1 MSQVAVE
8 VLETLIQ
15 GLADTLLVLVVLVL
29 AKIASDWFFRSALR
43 GTGKEDAPG
52 RTVDF
57 QIEEESNL
65 AVALRRCGL
74 GIGFGLGLAGVV
86 ADGVARFSDGLDAVV
101 VDTRE
106 ILIYCAVLLV
116 FFFVAQLLSERV
128 VLGHVHNARELLEGN
143 LAVGFAEFGILV
155 ATGLIAYGSFHGEGG
170 GWETSVAFFAMG
182 QVALIAFA
190 FLYEWATPFDCLG
203 EIKGGN
209 TAAGVILGGTLISL
223 GIVLGFAVSGPFEG
237 WVEGIAGFAVSGI
250 VGMVLLVA
258 FQKLIDRAFLPNTTL
273 KIEVE
278 RDRNVAASSVTVCAQ
293 IALAIMIGSLVA

>member
-1 MSQVAVE
+1 MDQVAIDI
-8 VLETLIQ
+8 LETLIQ
-15 GLADTLLVLVVLVL
+15 GLADTFLVLLVLVI
-29 AKIASDWFFRSALR
+29 AKIASDWFFRSGLR
-43 GTGKEDAPG
+43 SAGVADARE
-52 RTVDF
+52 RTVDY
-57 QIEEESNL
+57 QIEEQSNL

-86 ADGVARFSDGLDAVV
+86 ADGVARFSQGLDAVLM
-101 VDTRE
+101 DTRE
-106 ILIYCAVLLV
+106 ILIYCAVLLI
-116 FFFVAQLLSERV
+116 FFFVAQFLSERV
-128 VLGHVHNARELLEGN
+128 VLGHVQNAKELLEGN

-190 FLYEWATPFDCLG
+190 FLYEWATPFDCMG
-203 EIKGGN
+203 EIRDGN
-209 TAAGVILGGTLISL
+209 TAAGVILSGTLISL
-223 GIVLGFAVSGPFEG
+223 GIVLSFAVSGPFEG
-237 WVEGIAGFAVSGI
+237 WTEGITGFAVSGLA
-250 VGMVLLVA
+250 GMVLLVA
-258 FQKLIDRAFLPNTTL
+258 FQRLIDKAFLPNTTL